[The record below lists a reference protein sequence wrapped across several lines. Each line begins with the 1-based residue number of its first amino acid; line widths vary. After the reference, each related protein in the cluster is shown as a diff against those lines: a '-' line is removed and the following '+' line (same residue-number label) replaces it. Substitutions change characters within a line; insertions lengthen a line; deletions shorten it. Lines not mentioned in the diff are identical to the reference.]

1 MAVDAQIYDAKEF
14 SASFACAVTRAT
26 GNEQDCIAK
35 NGDESL
41 FEVMLKIFPQVCEK
55 GLQHA

>member
-26 GNEQDCIAK
+26 GNEEDCIAK

-41 FEVMLKIFPQVCEK
+41 FELMLKIFPQVC
-55 GLQHA
+55 GN